1 MTYEEFSSMS
11 NEELNTHLKHYNDK
25 QRLLGVENTTYS
37 IKISDSS
44 FVDIEKPAYGNEY
57 LLEYFI
63 GSDEDKVIIPDYNAS
78 DLTVHVVCNKVNII
92 NDKNTHYFYS
102 KNMIVEF
109 KPDIEDVIEV
119 NVQTSGKI
127 KLVLIESS
135 IGDYNAH
142 VNATGNSSEE
152 LNVVEVHNTSSIKT
166 QILTHNAVGAWF
178 NYRVRKKQGVI
189 LREMISDMIKKNK
202 CRVGYIMVKDNTPLE
217 NWQLQLLIGEDVP
230 LEIILSTQY
239 IQQLKNYGSMVENTL
254 IDFIEVHL
262 DTFGNM
268 QYILHM
274 ICRDFDYVIQSIG
287 SNLFSD
293 KEFLSLLYQIT
304 DRQLLNRKFKEVKG

>member
-1 MTYEEFSSMS
+1 M
-11 NEELNTHLKHYNDK
+11 
-25 QRLLGVENTTYS
+25 
-37 IKISDSS
+37 
-44 FVDIEKPAYGNEY
+44 
-57 LLEYFI
+57 
-63 GSDEDKVIIPDYNAS
+63 
-78 DLTVHVVCNKVNII
+78 
-92 NDKNTHYFYS
+92 
-102 KNMIVEF
+102 
-109 KPDIEDVIEV
+109 
-119 NVQTSGKI
+119 
-127 KLVLIESS
+127 
-135 IGDYNAH
+135 
-142 VNATGNSSEE
+142 
-152 LNVVEVHNTSSIKT
+152 
-166 QILTHNAVGAWF
+166 GAWF